1 VDQVARKPPGRK
13 DNDIAIS
20 DRAVRIDPVNKS
32 PKRVWFLIVP
42 GTGVLDVA
50 GPWEVLGH
58 ANDVLGRPA
67 YQMEAVGPRAPAVQT
82 RHGLIVGGLRPL
94 PRAGARL
101 PDVAIVAGAPVRP
114 LPEVDQRLVPWLRRF
129 HARIPTVVSICTGAF
144 ALAAAGVLDGRRA
157 TTHWMFLDELRA
169 RYPAVRVVDEGIFVK
184 DGRVWTSAGIT
195 TGIDLLLSMVEDD
208 HGHRVAMAVAR
219 RLVLFLRRSG
229 NQAQFSGALQRQEKE
244 PPRLRDISTFVV
256 DHIDEPM
263 LVERIARRSGMSA
276 RTLSRWCREHLGESP
291 AALVRRLRVDEA
303 RRLLEETALPLKDIT
318 ARTGLGDASTLWRVF
333 TQRLGVT
340 PAAYRQRF
348 AAAS

>member
-1 VDQVARKPPGRK
+1 
-13 DNDIAIS
+13 
-20 DRAVRIDPVNKS
+20 VNKS

-303 RRLLEETALPLKDIT
+303 RRLLEETSLPLKDIT

>member
-1 VDQVARKPPGRK
+1 VGR
-13 DNDIAIS
+13 S
-20 DRAVRIDPVNKS
+20 SRS
-32 PKRVWFLIVP
+32 KRVWFIVVP
-42 GTGVLDVA
+42 GTGVLDIA

-67 YQMEAVGPRAPAVQT
+67 YQLEAVGPRAPAVET
-82 RHGLIVGGLRPL
+82 RHGLVVGGLRPL
-94 PRAGARL
+94 PRGGDRL

-144 ALAAAGVLDGRRA
+144 VLAAAGVLDGRRA
-157 TTHWMFLDELRA
+157 TTHWMFLNELRA
-169 RYPAVRVVDEGIFVK
+169 RYPAVDVVDEGIFVK

-195 TGIDLLLSMVEDD
+195 TGIDLMLSMVEDD

-229 NQAQFSGALQRQEKE
+229 NQAQFSAALQRQEKE
-244 PPRLRDISTFVV
+244 PPRLRDISTFVLE
-256 DHIDEPM
+256 HIDEPM
-263 LVERIARRSGMSA
+263 LVERIARRTGMSA

-303 RRLLEETALPLKDIT
+303 RRLLEETSLPLKDIT

-348 AAAS
+348 AAAA

>member
-1 VDQVARKPPGRK
+1 VGR
-13 DNDIAIS
+13 S
-20 DRAVRIDPVNKS
+20 SRS
-32 PKRVWFLIVP
+32 KRVWFIVVP
-42 GTGVLDVA
+42 GTGVLDIA

-67 YQMEAVGPRAPAVQT
+67 YQLEAVGPRAPAVET
-82 RHGLIVGGLRPL
+82 RHGLVVGGLRPL
-94 PRAGARL
+94 PRAGSTRDRL

-144 ALAAAGVLDGRRA
+144 VLAAAGVLDGRRA
-157 TTHWMFLDELRA
+157 TTHWMFLNELRA
-169 RYPAVRVVDEGIFVK
+169 RYPAVDVVDEGIFVK

-195 TGIDLLLSMVEDD
+195 TGIDLMLSMVEDD

-229 NQAQFSGALQRQEKE
+229 NQAQFSAALQRQEKE
-244 PPRLRDISTFVV
+244 PPRLRDISTFVLE
-256 DHIDEPM
+256 HIDEPM
-263 LVERIARRSGMSA
+263 LVERIARRTGMSA

-303 RRLLEETALPLKDIT
+303 RRLLEETSLPLKDIT

-348 AAAS
+348 AAAA

>member
-1 VDQVARKPPGRK
+1 VGR
-13 DNDIAIS
+13 S
-20 DRAVRIDPVNKS
+20 SRS
-32 PKRVWFLIVP
+32 KRVWFIVVP
-42 GTGVLDVA
+42 GTGVLDIA

-67 YQMEAVGPRAPAVQT
+67 YQLEAVGPRAPAVET
-82 RHGLIVGGLRPL
+82 RHGLVVGGLRPL
-94 PRAGARL
+94 PRAGSTRDRL

-144 ALAAAGVLDGRRA
+144 VLAAAGVLDGRRA
-157 TTHWMFLDELRA
+157 TTHWMFLNELRA
-169 RYPAVRVVDEGIFVK
+169 RYPAVDVVDEGIFVK
-184 DGRVWTSAGIT
+184 DGRLWTSAGIT
-195 TGIDLLLSMVEDD
+195 TGIDLMLSMVEDD

-229 NQAQFSGALQRQEKE
+229 NQAQFSAALQRQEKE
-244 PPRLRDISTFVV
+244 PPRLRDISTFVLE
-256 DHIDEPM
+256 HIDEPM
-263 LVERIARRSGMSA
+263 LVERIARRTGMSA

-303 RRLLEETALPLKDIT
+303 RRLLEETSLPLKDIT

-348 AAAS
+348 AAAA